1 MGVTASVAGPAQVGN
16 DRHSR
21 KALVG
26 AALGPLLAAAIWYAP
41 LGLEPLPQ
49 HALAIMA
56 FMVVYWVAEPIDHGI
71 TGLAG
76 CFLFWA
82 LDIVDFEVA
91 FSGFADST
99 PWFLYG
105 AMLIGEAAARSGV
118 ARRIGF
124 LVIRLIGT
132 SYSRLLLSAILLALI
147 LNFLVPSGTAQIAIL
162 GPILVGIVAAFEVD
176 RLSNIGRGL
185 FVTLTCACGLFNK
198 MILAGAASIFTR
210 GMVERLTGTPIFWT
224 PFFLAFLPA
233 TLVTIF
239 ALWLIALWLYPPEK
253 KEFRGGREYVQEAL
267 NKMGPWTAIEIRT
280 LLWLL
285 LAIGLWS
292 TDLIHHINPAIVA
305 LAVGLALTL
314 PKIGV
319 LTTRDIRQVNLLL
332 IVFTAAALGMG
343 EVLIQTKALG
353 VLTDVMMSWMT
364 PLLGNPLVTASVL
377 YWTGFSY
384 HFFLASEVSML
395 STSLPI
401 IIHYAQTNGFNP
413 QAFALMW
420 NFASGGKLFAYQS
433 SVLMMGYSFG
443 YFESKDLI
451 KVGLAL
457 AVVEGMILTLLVPLY
472 WPLIGLLLAK

>member
-1 MGVTASVAGPAQVGN
+1 MAATVSVAGPTPV
-16 DRHSR
+16 DKSRHSG

-26 AALGPLLAAAIWYAP
+26 AVLGPLVAVTIWFAP
-41 LGLEPLPQ
+41 LGLEPPPQ
-49 HALAIMA
+49 HALAIVA

-82 LDIVDFEVA
+82 LDIVRFEVA

-105 AMLIGEAAARSGV
+105 AMLIGEAASRSGL

-124 LVIRLIGT
+124 LVIRVIGT

-162 GPILVGIVAAFEVD
+162 GPILVGIVAAFDVG

-210 GMVERLTGTPIFWT
+210 GMVERLTGTAIFWT

-233 TLVTIF
+233 TLITIV
-239 ALWLIALWLYPPEK
+239 ALWLIPLWLYPPEK
-253 KEFRGGREYVQEAL
+253 KEFQGGREYVQEAL
-267 NKMGPWTAIEIRT
+267 NRMGPWTAIEIKT

-292 TDLIHHINPAIVA
+292 TDLIHHIDPAIVA
-305 LAVGLALTL
+305 LAVGLSLTL
-314 PKIGV
+314 PKVGV
-319 LTTRDIRQVNLLL
+319 LTTKDIRQVNLLL

-343 EVLIQTKALG
+343 AVLIQTKALG

-364 PLLGNPLVTASVL
+364 PLLGNPSVSAIVL

-395 STSLPI
+395 STSLPVI
-401 IIHYAQTNGFNP
+401 IYYAQTHGFNP
-413 QAFALMW
+413 QAFAMMW
-420 NFASGGKLFAYQS
+420 NFAAGGKIFAYQS
-433 SVLMMGYSFG
+433 AVLMMGYSFG

-451 KVGLAL
+451 KVGFAL
-457 AVVEGMILTLLVPLY
+457 AVVEGVILALLVPLY
-472 WPLIGLLLAK
+472 WPLIGLSLTK